1 MRYGFWAP
9 VFGGWLRNV
18 PDEGM
23 SASWDYMSR
32 LCRRAEE
39 IGYDL
44 TLVAELN
51 LNDIKGADQPALD
64 FLTWLIAVKSGTVKL
79 DDYDR
84 EVLKQIASAMPENG
98 SPANPVI
105 DDIVS
110 RILAKLTAGKA
121 AAPA

>member
-1 MRYGFWAP
+1 MSADLILLLVSAGSAVLTSIAHRR
-9 VFGGWLRNV
+9 GWLATPPVSPTPAPAPPPGV
-18 PDEGM
+18 PTPTPANGQ
-23 SASWDYMSR
+23 
-32 LCRRAEE
+32 
-39 IGYDL
+39 
-44 TLVAELN
+44 
-51 LNDIKGADQPALD
+51 ADQPALD